1 MDKMD
6 LRIPRQAA
14 IVRLQVE
21 DRLRAAIAGG
31 LFKPGQR
38 LIERELC
45 EQIGVGRTSIREA
58 LRQLEAEQLVMT
70 IPHKGPVVRVISV
83 EEARELYEA
92 RALLEGYA
100 GRMLAQNATAD
111 DIGRLKEVLDLVVA
125 TAQSDDRA
133 GLIQAKARFY
143 AILMSGCRNSQLL
156 EMLKRLNDRIS
167 LLRVTS
173 MASSGRISQSVEEIK
188 DIYAAVASR
197 DPDRAERACKYH
209 IEQASLSAMKVLA
222 NRKE

>member
-1 MDKMD
+1 
-6 LRIPRQAA
+6 
-14 IVRLQVE
+14 
-21 DRLRAAIAGG
+21 
-31 LFKPGQR
+31 
-38 LIERELC
+38 IERELC

-125 TAQSDDRA
+125 TAQSDDRS

-173 MASSGRISQSVEEIK
+173 MASSGRI
-188 DIYAAVASR
+188 
-197 DPDRAERACKYH
+197 
-209 IEQASLSAMKVLA
+209 
-222 NRKE
+222 